1 MAPFYK
7 AAIGVGFFGFATL
20 AFGGTFVALAALFQV
35 WPLNPGGAAF
45 CAWLS
50 LSLASITTMIFA
62 ATAGEI

>member
-1 MAPFYK
+1 MALLCK
-7 AAIGVGFFGFATL
+7 AAICVAFFCFATL
-20 AFGGTFVALAALFQV
+20 AFGGTFAVLAALFQA
-35 WPLNPGGAAF
+35 WPLTPSGAAF